1 MNNNNSKVKIYFD
14 SPKSYFNPGET
25 FSASIKLDVLEQV
38 NSNKILIIAKGK
50 QIIKATQNRLL
61 ITDDYSDDDYFDYEE
76 GESESDFDSTFRD
89 NSDEIYSTNSK
100 DQLAKRKGIIDI
112 DESKEIF
119 KYKRVVHITENDFLS
134 KGVYAFPIVFELPD
148 DLPGSFLFLES
159 NAYVEVIYTIK
170 VKLNNIDVK
179 QSFPFIVR
187 QEEKIFN
194 YPKSS
199 DYEKN
204 IKGCCCE
211 VISTKIKINLKDKY
225 ILDEN
230 EIKINVI
237 LDNSKCKLAGSPII
251 IEIYQ
256 ELMLYPLDRSNKIK
270 ITKIVGKFIDENP
283 IEAKKDYNLDITI
296 PLEMSLYTQEK
307 MPQTKAYKYF
317 KNKNVIPL
325 LGQSLKSETILSKYE
340 IYVESKFSNVSID
353 DLGVF
358 ASAII
363 YPPEK
368 GIFPRYEENKNV
380 TEITNKTVYLNKKN
394 LAMDEDSD
402 FEKDKNKVG
411 ENANVNVNKDK
422 DKNDDKVKINKAKTS
437 FINSNEES
445 SSLSKKKEIDSNKEK
460 NNNSN
465 SNSIS
470 NSNSNENENSC
481 NIKDD
486 EKKNNNNDKVKHKLS
501 FESLNNDK
509 NNYSITDYGTSS
521 NIRKNL
527 DHSFLDDALDN
538 VILNTD
544 STK

>member
-50 QIIKATQNRLL
+50 KIIKATQNRLL
-61 ITDDYSDDDYFDYEE
+61 LIADDYSDEDNLDFEE

-100 DQLAKRKGIIDI
+100 DQLTKRKGIIDI

-445 SSLSKKKEIDSNKEK
+445 SSLSIKKENDSNKEK

-465 SNSIS
+465 SI
-470 NSNSNENENSC
+470 SNSNENENSI

-486 EKKNNNNDKVKHKLS
+486 ENKKNNNDKVKHKLS

>member
-50 QIIKATQNRLL
+50 KIIKATQNRLL
-61 ITDDYSDDDYFDYEE
+61 LIADDYSDEDNLDFEE

-100 DQLAKRKGIIDI
+100 DQLTKRKGIIDI

-256 ELMLYPLDRSNKIK
+256 ELVLYPLDRTNKIK

-307 MPQTKAYKYF
+307 MSQTKAYKYF

-445 SSLSKKKEIDSNKEK
+445 SSLSKKKENDSNKEK

-465 SNSIS
+465 SI
-470 NSNSNENENSC
+470 SNSNENENSS